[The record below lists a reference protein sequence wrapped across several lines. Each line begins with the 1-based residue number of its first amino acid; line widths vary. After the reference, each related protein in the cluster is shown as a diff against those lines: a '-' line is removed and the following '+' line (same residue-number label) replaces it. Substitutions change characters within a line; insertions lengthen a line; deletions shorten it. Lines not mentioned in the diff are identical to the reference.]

1 MLTLLEQLD
10 KGTQWRLTGGIHPPQ
25 MKDLSNGSPIG
36 RLPLASEFL
45 LPVPQVGDSA
55 VLEVKVGDR
64 VLKGQALTHGLS
76 AMYLA
81 VHAPTSGIIRAIEQ
95 RPSNHPSALPV
106 LTCVLEADGQDQAID
121 FDQQDIAALSREQI
135 LSRIRQAGIAGLGG
149 AMFPAH
155 IKLNPASEI
164 ELLLINGVECEPYIS
179 ADDRLMREHAR
190 EILDGI
196 EIVHGLL
203 NPKRV
208 IIAIEDNKPE
218 AIQAMQQALDS
229 CHLPKGSIRITVIP
243 TKYPSGGEKQLI
255 QIITGQEVPSGAIP
269 AQLGI
274 VVHNVGT
281 AFAIREAVCLGKPLI
296 ERVVTVTGGNIPKP
310 GNYWVPLGTPI
321 AHILEQSGFTASGQ
335 DTVIIGG
342 PMMGYTLP
350 LIKVPLLKGS
360 NCVLVPSA
368 SEISPP
374 AEEKACIRCGECAQ
388 VCPASLLP
396 QQLYWHSKAEEYD
409 KASAYNL
416 RDCIECGCCSY
427 VCPSDIPLVE
437 YYRIAKAAIKH
448 SHEEKQ
454 LAEQAKQRFDARLKR
469 LEAEKLARE
478 AKAKAAA
485 DKRRAAMGSGE
496 KDAVAEAM
504 ARIKAKKAA
513 EASVAATTSPIEK
526 AADTADSAVIQP
538 KADKRKSDVAAA
550 IARARA
556 KKAAAQGTV
565 PTKEVVDATT
575 DNAAEGTTSGS
586 DKKAQIAAAIA
597 RAKAKKAAAA
607 SGQTETDTGK
617 TQDAQ
622 ARATQATADDNGGE
636 HTQANEASQAVS
648 NDSKQARIAA
658 AVAKAKAKKAAAAE
672 PVESPA
678 TYDNGVGSAQTAEVN
693 QSSSQATKQAAGDNS
708 KQARIAAA
716 VAKAKAKKAAA
727 AEPVESPATYDNGV
741 GSAQT
746 AEVNQSSSQATKQAA
761 GDDSKQARIAAAV
774 AKAKAKKA
782 AASKSAPATDVE
794 GGAAQGA
801 EVNQVASQAA
811 KQAAGDDSKQ
821 ASIAAAAAKAKA
833 KKAAA
838 ASEQP
843 QDNGAANTPVSAE
856 SRPPSESTTA
866 TEPTFAESTP
876 PNDSKQARIAR
887 AVAKA
892 KQKAKEKALSAQEKD

>member
-1 MLTLLEQLD
+1 MLTVLEQLD

-64 VLKGQALTHGLS
+64 VLKGQALTRGLS

-218 AIQAMQQALDS
+218 AVQAMQQALDS

-321 AHILEQSGFTASGQ
+321 AHILEQSGFTPSGQ

-342 PMMGYTLP
+342 PMMGHTLP

-360 NCVLVPSA
+360 NCILVPSA

-437 YYRIAKAAIKH
+437 YYRVAKAAIKRN
-448 SHEEKQ
+448 HEEKQ

-469 LEAEKLARE
+469 LEAEKQARE

-513 EASVAATTSPIEK
+513 EASVVATESPVEK
-526 AADTADSAVIQP
+526 AVETDSAVIQP

-550 IARARA
+550 IARAKA

-565 PTKEVVDATT
+565 PAEEVADATT
-575 DNAAEGTTSGS
+575 DNAAEGTTPSS
-586 DKKAQIAAAIA
+586 DKKAQVAAAIA

-607 SGQTETDTGK
+607 SGQTETGTCE

-622 ARATQATADDNGGE
+622 ASSTQATAS
-636 HTQANEASQAVS
+636 EASQTVS
-648 NDSKQARIAA
+648 DDSKQARIAA
-658 AVAKAKAKKAAAAE
+658 AVAKAKAKKAAAAS
-672 PVESPA
+672 ESTPA
-678 TYDNGVGSAQTAEVN
+678 TDVDGGSAQGAEVN
-693 QSSSQATKQAAGDNS
+693 QVASQAAKQATSDDS

-716 VAKAKAKKAAA
+716 VAKAKAKKAATA
-727 AEPVESPATYDNGV
+727 SESTPATDFDG
-741 GSAQT
+741 GSAQA
-746 AEVNQSSSQATKQAA
+746 AEVNQVASQAAKQATS
-761 GDDSKQARIAAAV
+761 DDSKQARIAAAV

-782 AASKSAPATDVE
+782 AAASESAKSIAADDN
-794 GGAAQGA
+794 GGEQAQAA

-811 KQAAGDDSKQ
+811 KQVTSDDSKQ
-821 ASIAAAAAKAKA
+821 ARVAAAVAKAKA
-833 KKAAA
+833 RKAAA

-843 QDNGAANTPVSAE
+843 QDKGAANTPVSAE

-866 TEPTFAESTP
+866 TEPSSADSTP
-876 PNDSKQARIAR
+876 SDDSKQARIAR

>member
-64 VLKGQALTHGLS
+64 VLKGQALTRGLS

-106 LTCVLEADGQDQAID
+106 LTCVLEADGQDQAIH
-121 FDQQDIAALSREQI
+121 FDRQDIAALSREQI

-218 AIQAMQQALDS
+218 AVQAMQQALDS

-321 AHILEQSGFTASGQ
+321 AHILEQSGFTPSGQ

-342 PMMGYTLP
+342 PMMGHTLP

-360 NCVLVPSA
+360 NCILVPSA

-437 YYRIAKAAIKH
+437 YYRVAKAAIKRN
-448 SHEEKQ
+448 HEEKQ

-469 LEAEKLARE
+469 LEAEKQARE

-513 EASVAATTSPIEK
+513 EASVVATESPVEK
-526 AADTADSAVIQP
+526 AVETDSAVIQP

-550 IARARA
+550 IARAKA

-565 PTKEVVDATT
+565 PAKEVADATT
-575 DNAAEGTTSGS
+575 DNAAEGTTPGS

-617 TQDAQ
+617 THDAQ
-622 ARATQATADDNGGE
+622 ASSTQATADDNGGE
-636 HTQANEASQAVS
+636 QAQA
-648 NDSKQARIAA
+648 
-658 AVAKAKAKKAAAAE
+658 
-672 PVESPA
+672 
-678 TYDNGVGSAQTAEVN
+678 AEVN
-693 QSSSQATKQAAGDNS
+693 QVASQAAKQATS
-708 KQARIAAA
+708 
-716 VAKAKAKKAAA
+716 
-727 AEPVESPATYDNGV
+727 
-741 GSAQT
+741 
-746 AEVNQSSSQATKQAA
+746 
-761 GDDSKQARIAAAV
+761 DDSKQARIAAAV

-801 EVNQVASQAA
+801 EVNQVASQAT
-811 KQAAGDDSKQ
+811 KQAASDDSKQ
-821 ASIAAAAAKAKA
+821 ARIAAAVAKAKA

-843 QDNGAANTPVSAE
+843 QDNCAANTPVSAE

-866 TEPTFAESTP
+866 TEPTSADSTP
-876 PNDSKQARIAR
+876 SDDSKPARIAR

>member
-1 MLTLLEQLD
+1 MTLLEQLD

-218 AIQAMQQALDS
+218 AVQAMQQALDS

-321 AHILEQSGFTASGQ
+321 AHILEQSGFTPSGQ

-342 PMMGYTLP
+342 PMMGHTLP

-360 NCVLVPSA
+360 NCILVPSA

-437 YYRIAKAAIKH
+437 YYRVAKAAIKRN
-448 SHEEKQ
+448 HEEKQ

-469 LEAEKLARE
+469 LEAEKQARE

-513 EASVAATTSPIEK
+513 EASVVATESPVEK
-526 AADTADSAVIQP
+526 AVETDSAVIQP

-550 IARARA
+550 IARAKA

-565 PTKEVVDATT
+565 PAEEVADATT
-575 DNAAEGTTSGS
+575 DNAAEGTTPGS
-586 DKKAQIAAAIA
+586 DKKAQVAAAIA

-607 SGQTETDTGK
+607 SGQTETGTCE

-622 ARATQATADDNGGE
+622 ASSTQATAS
-636 HTQANEASQAVS
+636 EASQTVS
-648 NDSKQARIAA
+648 DDSKQARIAA
-658 AVAKAKAKKAAAAE
+658 AVARAKAKKAAAAS
-672 PVESPA
+672 ESTPA
-678 TYDNGVGSAQTAEVN
+678 TDVDGGSAQGAEVN
-693 QSSSQATKQAAGDNS
+693 QVASQAAKQATS
-708 KQARIAAA
+708 
-716 VAKAKAKKAAA
+716 
-727 AEPVESPATYDNGV
+727 
-741 GSAQT
+741 
-746 AEVNQSSSQATKQAA
+746 
-761 GDDSKQARIAAAV
+761 DDSKQARIAAAV

-782 AASKSAPATDVE
+782 ATASESTPATDFD
-794 GGAAQGA
+794 GGSAQAA

-811 KQAAGDDSKQ
+811 KQVTSDDSKQ
-821 ASIAAAAAKAKA
+821 ARVAAAVAKAKA

-843 QDNGAANTPVSAE
+843 QDKGAANTPVSTE
-856 SRPPSESTTA
+856 SRHPRESTTA
-866 TEPTFAESTP
+866 TEPSSAGSTP
-876 PNDSKQARIAR
+876 SDDSKQARIAR

>member
-218 AIQAMQQALDS
+218 AVQAMQQALDS

-281 AFAIREAVCLGKPLI
+281 AFAIREAVRLGKPLI

-321 AHILEQSGFTASGQ
+321 AHILEQSGFTPSGQ

-342 PMMGYTLP
+342 PMMGHTLP

-360 NCVLVPSA
+360 NCILVPSA

-437 YYRIAKAAIKH
+437 YYRVAKAAIKRN
-448 SHEEKQ
+448 HEEKQ

-469 LEAEKLARE
+469 LEAEKQARE

-485 DKRRAAMGSGE
+485 DKRRGAMGSGE

-513 EASVAATTSPIEK
+513 EASVVATESPVEK
-526 AADTADSAVIQP
+526 AVETDSAVIQP

-550 IARARA
+550 IARAKA

-565 PTKEVVDATT
+565 PAEEVADATT
-575 DNAAEGTTSGS
+575 DNAAEGTTPGS
-586 DKKAQIAAAIA
+586 DKKAQVAAAIA

-607 SGQTETDTGK
+607 SGQTETGTCE

-622 ARATQATADDNGGE
+622 ASSTQATAS
-636 HTQANEASQAVS
+636 EASQTVS
-648 NDSKQARIAA
+648 DDSKQARIAA
-658 AVAKAKAKKAAAAE
+658 AVAKAKAKKAAAAS
-672 PVESPA
+672 ESTPA
-678 TYDNGVGSAQTAEVN
+678 TDVDGGSAQGAEVN
-693 QSSSQATKQAAGDNS
+693 QVASDDS

-727 AEPVESPATYDNGV
+727 ASESAKSIAADDNG
-741 GSAQT
+741 GEQAQA
-746 AEVNQSSSQATKQAA
+746 AEVNQVASQAAKQAA

-774 AKAKAKKA
+774 AKAKAR
-782 AASKSAPATDVE
+782 
-794 GGAAQGA
+794 
-801 EVNQVASQAA
+801 
-811 KQAAGDDSKQ
+811 
-821 ASIAAAAAKAKA
+821 
-833 KKAAA
+833 KAAA

-866 TEPTFAESTP
+866 TEPSSADSTP
-876 PNDSKQARIAR
+876 SDDSKQTRIAR

>member
-1 MLTLLEQLD
+1 MTLLEQLD

-64 VLKGQALTHGLS
+64 VLKGQALTRGLS

-179 ADDRLMREHAR
+179 SDDRLMREHAR

-218 AIQAMQQALDS
+218 AVQAMQQALDS
-229 CHLPKGSIRITVIP
+229 CYLPKGSIRITVIP

-321 AHILEQSGFTASGQ
+321 AHILEQSGFTPSGQ

-342 PMMGYTLP
+342 PMMGHTLP

-360 NCVLVPSA
+360 NCILVPSA

-437 YYRIAKAAIKH
+437 YYRVAKAAIKRN
-448 SHEEKQ
+448 HEEKQ

-469 LEAEKLARE
+469 LEAEKQARE

-513 EASVAATTSPIEK
+513 EASVVATESPVEK
-526 AADTADSAVIQP
+526 AVETDSAVIQP

-550 IARARA
+550 IARAKA

-565 PTKEVVDATT
+565 PAEEVADATT
-575 DNAAEGTTSGS
+575 DNAAEGTTPGS
-586 DKKAQIAAAIA
+586 DKKAQVAAAIA

-607 SGQTETDTGK
+607 SGQTETGTCE

-622 ARATQATADDNGGE
+622 ASSTQATAS
-636 HTQANEASQAVS
+636 EASQTVS
-648 NDSKQARIAA
+648 DDSKQARIAA
-658 AVAKAKAKKAAAAE
+658 AVAKAKAKKAAAAS
-672 PVESPA
+672 ESTPA
-678 TYDNGVGSAQTAEVN
+678 TDVDGGSAQGAEVN
-693 QSSSQATKQAAGDNS
+693 QVASQAAKQATS
-708 KQARIAAA
+708 
-716 VAKAKAKKAAA
+716 
-727 AEPVESPATYDNGV
+727 
-741 GSAQT
+741 
-746 AEVNQSSSQATKQAA
+746 
-761 GDDSKQARIAAAV
+761 DDSKQARIAAAV

-782 AASKSAPATDVE
+782 ATASESTPATDFD
-794 GGAAQGA
+794 GGSAQAA

-811 KQAAGDDSKQ
+811 KQVTSDDSKQ
-821 ASIAAAAAKAKA
+821 ARVAAAVAKAKA

-843 QDNGAANTPVSAE
+843 QDKGAANTPVSAE

-866 TEPTFAESTP
+866 TEPSSAGSAP
-876 PNDSKQARIAR
+876 SDDSKQARIAR

>member
-25 MKDLSNGSPIG
+25 MKDLSNGSSIG

-64 VLKGQALTHGLS
+64 VLKGQALTRGLS

-218 AIQAMQQALDS
+218 AVQAMQQALDS

-321 AHILEQSGFTASGQ
+321 AHILEQSGFTPSGQ

-342 PMMGYTLP
+342 PMMGHTLP

-360 NCVLVPSA
+360 NCILVPSA

-437 YYRIAKAAIKH
+437 YYRVAKAAIKRN
-448 SHEEKQ
+448 HEEKQ

-469 LEAEKLARE
+469 LEAEKQARE

-513 EASVAATTSPIEK
+513 EASVVATESPVEK
-526 AADTADSAVIQP
+526 AVETDSAVIQP

-550 IARARA
+550 IARAKA

-565 PTKEVVDATT
+565 PAEEVADATT
-575 DNAAEGTTSGS
+575 DNAAEGTTPGS
-586 DKKAQIAAAIA
+586 DKKAQVAAAIA

-607 SGQTETDTGK
+607 SGQTETGTCE

-622 ARATQATADDNGGE
+622 ASSTQATAS
-636 HTQANEASQAVS
+636 EASQTVS
-648 NDSKQARIAA
+648 DDSKQARIAA
-658 AVAKAKAKKAAAAE
+658 AVAKAKAKKAAAAS
-672 PVESPA
+672 ESTPA
-678 TYDNGVGSAQTAEVN
+678 TDVDGGSAQGAEVN
-693 QSSSQATKQAAGDNS
+693 QVASQAAKQATS
-708 KQARIAAA
+708 
-716 VAKAKAKKAAA
+716 
-727 AEPVESPATYDNGV
+727 
-741 GSAQT
+741 
-746 AEVNQSSSQATKQAA
+746 
-761 GDDSKQARIAAAV
+761 DDSKQARIAAAV

-782 AASKSAPATDVE
+782 ATASESTPATDFD
-794 GGAAQGA
+794 GGSAQAA

-811 KQAAGDDSKQ
+811 KQVTSDDSKQ
-821 ASIAAAAAKAKA
+821 ARVAAAVAKAKA

-843 QDNGAANTPVSAE
+843 QDKGAANTPVSAE

-866 TEPTFAESTP
+866 TEPSSAGSTP
-876 PNDSKQARIAR
+876 SDDSKQARIAR

>member
-179 ADDRLMREHAR
+179 ADDRLMREHAS

-321 AHILEQSGFTASGQ
+321 AHILEQSGFTPSGQ

-342 PMMGYTLP
+342 PMMGHTLP

-360 NCVLVPSA
+360 NCILVPSA

-437 YYRIAKAAIKH
+437 YYRVAKAAIKRN
-448 SHEEKQ
+448 HEEKQ

-469 LEAEKLARE
+469 LEAEKQARE

-496 KDAVAEAM
+496 KDAVSEAM

-513 EASVAATTSPIEK
+513 EASVVATESPVEK
-526 AADTADSAVIQP
+526 AVETADSAVIQP

-550 IARARA
+550 IARAKA

-565 PTKEVVDATT
+565 PAEEVADATT
-575 DNAAEGTTSGS
+575 DNAAEGTTPGS
-586 DKKAQIAAAIA
+586 DKKAQVAAAIA

-607 SGQTETDTGK
+607 SGQAETSTC
-617 TQDAQ
+617 
-622 ARATQATADDNGGE
+622 ATQATAD
-636 HTQANEASQAVS
+636 EASQTVS
-648 NDSKQARIAA
+648 EDSKQARIAA
-658 AVAKAKAKKAAAAE
+658 AVAKAKAKKAAAAF
-672 PVESPA
+672 ESA
-678 TYDNGVGSAQTAEVN
+678 ESIAADDNDGEQAQAAEVN
-693 QSSSQATKQAAGDNS
+693 QVASQAAKQATS
-708 KQARIAAA
+708 
-716 VAKAKAKKAAA
+716 
-727 AEPVESPATYDNGV
+727 
-741 GSAQT
+741 
-746 AEVNQSSSQATKQAA
+746 
-761 GDDSKQARIAAAV
+761 DDSKQARIAAAV

-782 AASKSAPATDVE
+782 AAASESAKSI
-794 GGAAQGA
+794 AADDNCGEQAQAA

-811 KQAAGDDSKQ
+811 KQVTSDDSKQ
-821 ASIAAAAAKAKA
+821 ARVAAAVAKAKA

-843 QDNGAANTPVSAE
+843 QDKGAANTPVSAE

-866 TEPTFAESTP
+866 TEPSSAGSTP
-876 PNDSKQARIAR
+876 SDDSKQARIAR

>member
-64 VLKGQALTHGLS
+64 VLKGQALTRGLS

-218 AIQAMQQALDS
+218 AVQAMQQALDS

-321 AHILEQSGFTASGQ
+321 AHILEQSGFTPSGQ

-342 PMMGYTLP
+342 PMMGHTLP

-360 NCVLVPSA
+360 NCILVPSA

-437 YYRIAKAAIKH
+437 YYRVAKAAIKRN
-448 SHEEKQ
+448 HEEKQ

-469 LEAEKLARE
+469 LEAEKQARE

-513 EASVAATTSPIEK
+513 EASVVATESPVEK
-526 AADTADSAVIQP
+526 AVETDSAVIQP

-550 IARARA
+550 IARAKA

-565 PTKEVVDATT
+565 PAKEVADATT
-575 DNAAEGTTSGS
+575 DNAAEGTTPGS

-617 TQDAQ
+617 THDAQ
-622 ARATQATADDNGGE
+622 ASSTQATADDNGGE
-636 HTQANEASQAVS
+636 QAQA
-648 NDSKQARIAA
+648 
-658 AVAKAKAKKAAAAE
+658 
-672 PVESPA
+672 
-678 TYDNGVGSAQTAEVN
+678 AEVN
-693 QSSSQATKQAAGDNS
+693 QVASQAAKQATS
-708 KQARIAAA
+708 
-716 VAKAKAKKAAA
+716 
-727 AEPVESPATYDNGV
+727 
-741 GSAQT
+741 
-746 AEVNQSSSQATKQAA
+746 
-761 GDDSKQARIAAAV
+761 DDSKQARIAAAV

-801 EVNQVASQAA
+801 EVNQVASQAT
-811 KQAAGDDSKQ
+811 KQAASDDSKQ
-821 ASIAAAAAKAKA
+821 ARIAAAVAKAKA

-843 QDNGAANTPVSAE
+843 QDNCAANTPVSAE

-866 TEPTFAESTP
+866 TEPTSADSTP
-876 PNDSKQARIAR
+876 SDDSKPARIAR

>member
-64 VLKGQALTHGLS
+64 VLKGQALTRGLS

-106 LTCVLEADGQDQAID
+106 LTCVLEADGQDQAIH
-121 FDQQDIAALSREQI
+121 FDRQDLAALSREQI

-218 AIQAMQQALDS
+218 AVQAMQQALDS

-321 AHILEQSGFTASGQ
+321 AHILEQSGFTPSGQ

-342 PMMGYTLP
+342 PMMGHTLP

-360 NCVLVPSA
+360 NCILVPSA

-437 YYRIAKAAIKH
+437 YYRVAKAAIKRN
-448 SHEEKQ
+448 HEEKQ

-469 LEAEKLARE
+469 LEAEKQARE

-513 EASVAATTSPIEK
+513 EASVAATTSPVEK
-526 AADTADSAVIQP
+526 AVETDSAVIQP
-538 KADKRKSDVAAA
+538 KADKRKNDVAAA
-550 IARARA
+550 IARAKA

-565 PTKEVVDATT
+565 PAKEVADATT
-575 DNAAEGTTSGS
+575 DNAAEGTTPGS

-617 TQDAQ
+617 THDAQ
-622 ARATQATADDNGGE
+622 ASSTQATADDNGGE
-636 HTQANEASQAVS
+636 QAQAAEVNQVASQAAKQAVSQAAKQAVS

-658 AVAKAKAKKAAAAE
+658 AVAKAKAKKAAAAS
-672 PVESPA
+672 ESTPA
-678 TYDNGVGSAQTAEVN
+678 ADVDGGS
-693 QSSSQATKQAAGDNS
+693 
-708 KQARIAAA
+708 
-716 VAKAKAKKAAA
+716 
-727 AEPVESPATYDNGV
+727 
-741 GSAQT
+741 
-746 AEVNQSSSQATKQAA
+746 
-761 GDDSKQARIAAAV
+761 
-774 AKAKAKKA
+774 
-782 AASKSAPATDVE
+782 
-794 GGAAQGA
+794 AQGA

-811 KQAAGDDSKQ
+811 KQATSDDSKQ
-821 ASIAAAAAKAKA
+821 ARIVAAVAKAKAKKAAAASESAKSIAADDNGGEQAQAAEVNQVASQAAKQATSDDSKQARIAAAVAKAKA

-856 SRPPSESTTA
+856 SRPTIESTTA
-866 TEPTFAESTP
+866 TEPTSADNTP
-876 PNDSKQARIAR
+876 SDDSKQARIAR

>member
-179 ADDRLMREHAR
+179 ADDRLMREHAS

-321 AHILEQSGFTASGQ
+321 AHILEQSGFTPSGQ

-342 PMMGYTLP
+342 PMMGHTLP

-360 NCVLVPSA
+360 NCILVPSA

-437 YYRIAKAAIKH
+437 YYRVAKAAIKRN
-448 SHEEKQ
+448 HEEKQ

-469 LEAEKLARE
+469 LEAEKQARE

-513 EASVAATTSPIEK
+513 EASVVATESPVEK
-526 AADTADSAVIQP
+526 AVETADSAVIQP

-550 IARARA
+550 IARAKA

-565 PTKEVVDATT
+565 PAEEVADATT
-575 DNAAEGTTSGS
+575 DNAAEGTTPGS
-586 DKKAQIAAAIA
+586 DKKAQVAAAIA

-607 SGQTETDTGK
+607 SGKTETGTCE

-622 ARATQATADDNGGE
+622 ANSTQATAD
-636 HTQANEASQAVS
+636 EASQTTSDDSKQARIAAAVAKAKAKKAAVAS
-648 NDSKQARIAA
+648 ESAESIAADDNAGEQAQAAEVNQVASQAAKQATSDDSKQARIAA
-658 AVAKAKAKKAAAAE
+658 AVAKAKAKKAAAAS
-672 PVESPA
+672 ESA
-678 TYDNGVGSAQTAEVN
+678 KS
-693 QSSSQATKQAAGDNS
+693 
-708 KQARIAAA
+708 IAAD
-716 VAKAKAKKAAA
+716 
-727 AEPVESPATYDNGV
+727 DNDGEQ
-741 GSAQT
+741 AQ
-746 AEVNQSSSQATKQAA
+746 A
-761 GDDSKQARIAAAV
+761 
-774 AKAKAKKA
+774 
-782 AASKSAPATDVE
+782 
-794 GGAAQGA
+794 A

-811 KQAAGDDSKQ
+811 KQVTSDDSKQ
-821 ASIAAAAAKAKA
+821 ARVAAAVAKAKA

-843 QDNGAANTPVSAE
+843 QDKGAANTPVSAE

-866 TEPTFAESTP
+866 TEPSSAGSTP
-876 PNDSKQARIAR
+876 SDDSKQARIAM

>member
-1 MLTLLEQLD
+1 MTLLEQLD

-64 VLKGQALTHGLS
+64 VLKGQALTRGLS

-121 FDQQDIAALSREQI
+121 FDLQDIAALSREQI

-218 AIQAMQQALDS
+218 AVQAMQQALDS
-229 CHLPKGSIRITVIP
+229 CQLPKGSIRITVIP

-321 AHILEQSGFTASGQ
+321 AHILEQSGFTPSGQ

-342 PMMGYTLP
+342 PMMGHTLP

-360 NCVLVPSA
+360 NCILVPSA

-437 YYRIAKAAIKH
+437 YYRVAKAAIKRN
-448 SHEEKQ
+448 HEEKQ

-469 LEAEKLARE
+469 LEAEKQARE

-513 EASVAATTSPIEK
+513 EASVVATESPVEK
-526 AADTADSAVIQP
+526 AVETDSAVIQP

-550 IARARA
+550 IARAKA

-565 PTKEVVDATT
+565 PAEEVADATT
-575 DNAAEGTTSGS
+575 DNAAEGTTPGS
-586 DKKAQIAAAIA
+586 DKKAQVAAAIA

-607 SGQTETDTGK
+607 SGQTETGTCE

-622 ARATQATADDNGGE
+622 ASSTQATAS
-636 HTQANEASQAVS
+636 EASQTVS
-648 NDSKQARIAA
+648 DDSKQARIAA
-658 AVAKAKAKKAAAAE
+658 AVAKAKAKKAAAAS
-672 PVESPA
+672 ESTPA
-678 TYDNGVGSAQTAEVN
+678 TDVDGGSAQGAEVN
-693 QSSSQATKQAAGDNS
+693 QVASQAAKQATS
-708 KQARIAAA
+708 
-716 VAKAKAKKAAA
+716 
-727 AEPVESPATYDNGV
+727 
-741 GSAQT
+741 
-746 AEVNQSSSQATKQAA
+746 
-761 GDDSKQARIAAAV
+761 DDSKQARIAAAV

-782 AASKSAPATDVE
+782 ATASESTPATDFD
-794 GGAAQGA
+794 GGSAQAA

-811 KQAAGDDSKQ
+811 KQVTSDDSKQ
-821 ASIAAAAAKAKA
+821 ARVAAAVAKAKA

-843 QDNGAANTPVSAE
+843 QDKGAANTPVSAE

-866 TEPTFAESTP
+866 TEPSSAGSTP
-876 PNDSKQARIAR
+876 SDDSKQARIAR

>member
-64 VLKGQALTHGLS
+64 VLKGQALTRGLS

-218 AIQAMQQALDS
+218 AVQAMQQALDS

-321 AHILEQSGFTASGQ
+321 AHILEQSGFTPSGQ

-342 PMMGYTLP
+342 PMMGHTLP

-360 NCVLVPSA
+360 NCILVPSA

-437 YYRIAKAAIKH
+437 YYRVAKAAIKRN
-448 SHEEKQ
+448 HEEKQ

-469 LEAEKLARE
+469 LEAEKQARE

-513 EASVAATTSPIEK
+513 EASVVTTESPVEK
-526 AADTADSAVIQP
+526 AVETDSAVIQP

-550 IARARA
+550 IARAKA

-565 PTKEVVDATT
+565 PAEEVADATT
-575 DNAAEGTTSGS
+575 DNAAEGTTPSS
-586 DKKAQIAAAIA
+586 DKKAQVAAAIA

-607 SGQTETDTGK
+607 SGQTETGTCE

-622 ARATQATADDNGGE
+622 ASSTQATAS
-636 HTQANEASQAVS
+636 EASQTVSDDSKQARIAAAVARAKAKKAAAAS
-648 NDSKQARIAA
+648 ESTPATDVDGGSAQGAEVNQVASQAAKQATSDDSKQARIAAAVAKAKAKKAATASESTPATDFDGGSAQAAEVNQVASQAAKQATSDDSKQARIAA
-658 AVAKAKAKKAAAAE
+658 AVAKAKAKKAAAAS
-672 PVESPA
+672 ESA
-678 TYDNGVGSAQTAEVN
+678 KSIAADDNGGEQAQAAEVN
-693 QSSSQATKQAAGDNS
+693 QVASQAAKQVTS
-708 KQARIAAA
+708 
-716 VAKAKAKKAAA
+716 
-727 AEPVESPATYDNGV
+727 
-741 GSAQT
+741 
-746 AEVNQSSSQATKQAA
+746 
-761 GDDSKQARIAAAV
+761 DDSKQARIAAAV

-782 AASKSAPATDVE
+782 AA
-794 GGAAQGA
+794 
-801 EVNQVASQAA
+801 
-811 KQAAGDDSKQ
+811 
-821 ASIAAAAAKAKA
+821 
-833 KKAAA
+833 

-843 QDNGAANTPVSAE
+843 QDKGAANTPVSAE
-856 SRPPSESTTA
+856 SRHPRESITAAEPSSA
-866 TEPTFAESTP
+866 DNTP
-876 PNDSKQARIAR
+876 SDDSKQARIAR

>member
-25 MKDLSNGSPIG
+25 MKDLSNGRPIG

-64 VLKGQALTHGLS
+64 VLKGQALTRGLS

-179 ADDRLMREHAR
+179 ADDRLMREHAS

-321 AHILEQSGFTASGQ
+321 AHILEQSGFTPSGQ

-342 PMMGYTLP
+342 PMMGHTLP

-360 NCVLVPSA
+360 NCILVPSA

-437 YYRIAKAAIKH
+437 YYRVAKAAIKRN
-448 SHEEKQ
+448 HEEKQ

-469 LEAEKLARE
+469 LEAEKQARE

-513 EASVAATTSPIEK
+513 EASVVATESPVEK
-526 AADTADSAVIQP
+526 AVETADSAVIQP

-550 IARARA
+550 IARAKAKKA

-565 PTKEVVDATT
+565 PAEEVADTTT
-575 DNAAEGTTSGS
+575 DNAAEGTTPGS
-586 DKKAQIAAAIA
+586 DKKAQVAAAIA

-607 SGQTETDTGK
+607 SGQAETSTCA

-622 ARATQATADDNGGE
+622 ASSTQATAS
-636 HTQANEASQAVS
+636 EASQTVS
-648 NDSKQARIAA
+648 DDSKQARIAA
-658 AVAKAKAKKAAAAE
+658 AVAKAKAKKAAAAS
-672 PVESPA
+672 ESTPA
-678 TYDNGVGSAQTAEVN
+678 TDVDGGSAQGAEVN
-693 QSSSQATKQAAGDNS
+693 QVASQAAKQATS
-708 KQARIAAA
+708 
-716 VAKAKAKKAAA
+716 
-727 AEPVESPATYDNGV
+727 
-741 GSAQT
+741 
-746 AEVNQSSSQATKQAA
+746 
-761 GDDSKQARIAAAV
+761 DDSKQARIAAAV

-782 AASKSAPATDVE
+782 ATASESTPATDFD
-794 GGAAQGA
+794 GGSAQAA

-811 KQAAGDDSKQ
+811 KQVTSDDSKQ
-821 ASIAAAAAKAKA
+821 ARVAAAVAKAKA

-843 QDNGAANTPVSAE
+843 QDNCAANTPVSAE

-866 TEPTFAESTP
+866 TEPTSADNTP
-876 PNDSKQARIAR
+876 SDDSKQARIAR

>member
-64 VLKGQALTHGLS
+64 VLKGQALTRGLS

-218 AIQAMQQALDS
+218 AVQAMQQALDS

-321 AHILEQSGFTASGQ
+321 AHILEQSGFTPSGQ

-342 PMMGYTLP
+342 PMMGHTLP

-360 NCVLVPSA
+360 NCILVPSA

-437 YYRIAKAAIKH
+437 YYRVAKAAIKRN
-448 SHEEKQ
+448 HEEKQ

-469 LEAEKLARE
+469 LEAEKQARE

-513 EASVAATTSPIEK
+513 EASVVATESPVEK
-526 AADTADSAVIQP
+526 AVETDSAVIQP

-550 IARARA
+550 IARAKA

-565 PTKEVVDATT
+565 PAEEVADATT
-575 DNAAEGTTSGS
+575 DNAAEGTTPGS
-586 DKKAQIAAAIA
+586 DKKAQVAAAIA

-607 SGQTETDTGK
+607 SGQTETGTCE

-622 ARATQATADDNGGE
+622 ASSTQATAS
-636 HTQANEASQAVS
+636 EASQTVS
-648 NDSKQARIAA
+648 DDSKQARIAA
-658 AVAKAKAKKAAAAE
+658 AVAKAKAKKAAAAS
-672 PVESPA
+672 ESTPA
-678 TYDNGVGSAQTAEVN
+678 TDVDGGSAQGAEVN
-693 QSSSQATKQAAGDNS
+693 QVASQAAKQVTS
-708 KQARIAAA
+708 
-716 VAKAKAKKAAA
+716 
-727 AEPVESPATYDNGV
+727 
-741 GSAQT
+741 
-746 AEVNQSSSQATKQAA
+746 
-761 GDDSKQARIAAAV
+761 DDSKQARIAAAV

-782 AASKSAPATDVE
+782 AA
-794 GGAAQGA
+794 
-801 EVNQVASQAA
+801 
-811 KQAAGDDSKQ
+811 
-821 ASIAAAAAKAKA
+821 
-833 KKAAA
+833 

-843 QDNGAANTPVSAE
+843 QDKGAANTPVSAE

-866 TEPTFAESTP
+866 TEPSSAGSTP
-876 PNDSKQARIAR
+876 SDDSKQARIAR

>member
-64 VLKGQALTHGLS
+64 VLKGQALTRGLS

-106 LTCVLEADGQDQAID
+106 LTCVLEADGQDQAIH
-121 FDQQDIAALSREQI
+121 FDRQDIAALSREQI

-218 AIQAMQQALDS
+218 AVQAMQQALDS
-229 CHLPKGSIRITVIP
+229 CRLPKGSIRITVIP

-321 AHILEQSGFTASGQ
+321 AHILEQSGFTPSGQ

-342 PMMGYTLP
+342 PMMGHTLP

-360 NCVLVPSA
+360 NCILVPSA

-437 YYRIAKAAIKH
+437 YYRVAKAAIKRN
-448 SHEEKQ
+448 HEEKQ

-469 LEAEKLARE
+469 LEAEKQARE

-513 EASVAATTSPIEK
+513 EASVVATESPVEK
-526 AADTADSAVIQP
+526 AVETADSAVIQP

-550 IARARA
+550 IARA
-556 KKAAAQGTV
+556 
-565 PTKEVVDATT
+565 
-575 DNAAEGTTSGS
+575 
-586 DKKAQIAAAIA
+586 
-597 RAKAKKAAAA
+597 KAKKAAAA
-607 SGQTETDTGK
+607 SGQTETGTCE

-622 ARATQATADDNGGE
+622 ASSTQATAS
-636 HTQANEASQAVS
+636 EASQTVS
-648 NDSKQARIAA
+648 DDSKQARIAA
-658 AVAKAKAKKAAAAE
+658 AVAKAKAKKAAAAS
-672 PVESPA
+672 ESTPA
-678 TYDNGVGSAQTAEVN
+678 TDVDGGSAQGAEVN
-693 QSSSQATKQAAGDNS
+693 Q
-708 KQARIAAA
+708 
-716 VAKAKAKKAAA
+716 VA
-727 AEPVESPATYDNGV
+727 S
-741 GSAQT
+741 
-746 AEVNQSSSQATKQAA
+746 
-761 GDDSKQARIAAAV
+761 DDSKQARIAAAV

-782 AASKSAPATDVE
+782 AAASESAKSIAADDN
-794 GGAAQGA
+794 GGEQAQAA

-811 KQAAGDDSKQ
+811 KQVTSDDSKQ
-821 ASIAAAAAKAKA
+821 ARVAAAVAKAKA

-843 QDNGAANTPVSAE
+843 QDKGAANTPVSAE

-866 TEPTFAESTP
+866 TEPSSAGSTP
-876 PNDSKQARIAR
+876 SDDSKQARIAR

>member
-25 MKDLSNGSPIG
+25 MKDLSNGSSIG

-64 VLKGQALTHGLS
+64 VLKGQALTRGLS

-218 AIQAMQQALDS
+218 AVQAMQQALDS

-321 AHILEQSGFTASGQ
+321 AHILEQSGFTPSGQ

-342 PMMGYTLP
+342 PMMGHTLP

-360 NCVLVPSA
+360 NCILVPSA

-437 YYRIAKAAIKH
+437 YYRVAKAAIKRN
-448 SHEEKQ
+448 HEEKQ

-469 LEAEKLARE
+469 LEAEKQARE

-513 EASVAATTSPIEK
+513 EASVVATESPVEK
-526 AADTADSAVIQP
+526 AVETDSAVIQP
-538 KADKRKSDVAAA
+538 KADKRKNDVAAA
-550 IARARA
+550 IARAKA

-565 PTKEVVDATT
+565 PAEEVADATT
-575 DNAAEGTTSGS
+575 DNAAEGTTPGS
-586 DKKAQIAAAIA
+586 DKKAQVAAAIA

-607 SGQTETDTGK
+607 SGQTETGTCE

-622 ARATQATADDNGGE
+622 ASSTQATAS
-636 HTQANEASQAVS
+636 EASQTVS
-648 NDSKQARIAA
+648 DDSKQARIAA
-658 AVAKAKAKKAAAAE
+658 AVAKAKAKKAAAAS
-672 PVESPA
+672 ESTPA
-678 TYDNGVGSAQTAEVN
+678 TDVDGGSAQGAEVN
-693 QSSSQATKQAAGDNS
+693 QVASQAAKQATS
-708 KQARIAAA
+708 
-716 VAKAKAKKAAA
+716 
-727 AEPVESPATYDNGV
+727 
-741 GSAQT
+741 
-746 AEVNQSSSQATKQAA
+746 
-761 GDDSKQARIAAAV
+761 DDSKQARIAAAV

-782 AASKSAPATDVE
+782 AAASESAESIAADDN
-794 GGAAQGA
+794 GGEQTQAA

-811 KQAAGDDSKQ
+811 KQAASDDSKQ
-821 ASIAAAAAKAKA
+821 ARIAAAVAKAKAKKAAAASESVESIAADDNCGEQAQAAEVNQVASQAAKQATSDDSKQARIAAAVAKAKA

-843 QDNGAANTPVSAE
+843 QDKGAANTPVSAE
-856 SRPPSESTTA
+856 SRHPRESTTA
-866 TEPTFAESTP
+866 TEPTSADNTP
-876 PNDSKQARIAR
+876 FDDSKQARIAR

>member
-25 MKDLSNGSPIG
+25 MKDLSNGSSIG

-64 VLKGQALTHGLS
+64 VLKGQALTRGLS

-218 AIQAMQQALDS
+218 AVQAMQQALDS

-321 AHILEQSGFTASGQ
+321 AHILEQSGFTPSGQ

-342 PMMGYTLP
+342 PMMGHTLP

-360 NCVLVPSA
+360 NCILVPSA

-437 YYRIAKAAIKH
+437 YYRVAKAAIKRN
-448 SHEEKQ
+448 HEEKQ

-469 LEAEKLARE
+469 LEAEKQARE

-513 EASVAATTSPIEK
+513 EASVVATESPVEK
-526 AADTADSAVIQP
+526 AVETDSAVIQP

-550 IARARA
+550 IARAKA

-565 PTKEVVDATT
+565 PAEEVADATT
-575 DNAAEGTTSGS
+575 DNAAEGTTPSS
-586 DKKAQIAAAIA
+586 DKKAQVAAAIA

-607 SGQTETDTGK
+607 SGQAETGTCE

-622 ARATQATADDNGGE
+622 ASSTQATAS
-636 HTQANEASQAVS
+636 EASQTVS
-648 NDSKQARIAA
+648 DDSKQARIAA
-658 AVAKAKAKKAAAAE
+658 AVAKAKAKKAAAA
-672 PVESPA
+672 
-678 TYDNGVGSAQTAEVN
+678 
-693 QSSSQATKQAAGDNS
+693 
-708 KQARIAAA
+708 
-716 VAKAKAKKAAA
+716 
-727 AEPVESPATYDNGV
+727 
-741 GSAQT
+741 
-746 AEVNQSSSQATKQAA
+746 
-761 GDDSKQARIAAAV
+761 
-774 AKAKAKKA
+774 
-782 AASKSAPATDVE
+782 
-794 GGAAQGA
+794 
-801 EVNQVASQAA
+801 
-811 KQAAGDDSKQ
+811 
-821 ASIAAAAAKAKA
+821 
-833 KKAAA
+833 
-838 ASEQP
+838 SEQP
-843 QDNGAANTPVSAE
+843 QDKGAANTPVSAE

-866 TEPTFAESTP
+866 TEPSSAGSTP
-876 PNDSKQARIAR
+876 SDDSKQARIAR

>member
-95 RPSNHPSALPV
+95 KPSNHPSALPV

-218 AIQAMQQALDS
+218 AVQAMQQALDS

-321 AHILEQSGFTASGQ
+321 AHILEQSGFTPSGQ

-342 PMMGYTLP
+342 PMMGHTLP

-360 NCVLVPSA
+360 NCILVPSA

-437 YYRIAKAAIKH
+437 YYRVAKAAIKRN
-448 SHEEKQ
+448 HEEKQ

-469 LEAEKLARE
+469 LEAEKQARE

-513 EASVAATTSPIEK
+513 EASVVATESPVEK
-526 AADTADSAVIQP
+526 AVETDSAVIQP

-550 IARARA
+550 IARAKA

-565 PTKEVVDATT
+565 PAEEVADATT
-575 DNAAEGTTSGS
+575 DNAAEGTTPGS
-586 DKKAQIAAAIA
+586 DKKAQVAAAIA

-607 SGQTETDTGK
+607 SGQTETGTCE

-622 ARATQATADDNGGE
+622 ASSTQATAS
-636 HTQANEASQAVS
+636 EASQTVSDDSKLARIAAAVAKAKAKKAATAS
-648 NDSKQARIAA
+648 ESTPATDVDGGSAQDAEVNQVASQAAKQATSDDSKQARIAA
-658 AVAKAKAKKAAAAE
+658 AVAKAKAKKAAAAS
-672 PVESPA
+672 ESA
-678 TYDNGVGSAQTAEVN
+678 ESIAADDNGGEQTQAAEVN
-693 QSSSQATKQAAGDNS
+693 QVASQAAKQAAS
-708 KQARIAAA
+708 
-716 VAKAKAKKAAA
+716 
-727 AEPVESPATYDNGV
+727 
-741 GSAQT
+741 
-746 AEVNQSSSQATKQAA
+746 
-761 GDDSKQARIAAAV
+761 DDSKQARIAAAV

-782 AASKSAPATDVE
+782 AAASESVE
-794 GGAAQGA
+794 SIAADDNGGEQAQAA

-811 KQAAGDDSKQ
+811 KQVTSDDSKQ
-821 ASIAAAAAKAKA
+821 VRVAAAVAKAKA

-843 QDNGAANTPVSAE
+843 QDKGAANTPVSAE
-856 SRPPSESTTA
+856 SRPTIESTIA
-866 TEPTFAESTP
+866 TEPTSADSTP
-876 PNDSKQARIAR
+876 SDDSKQARIAR

>member
-25 MKDLSNGSPIG
+25 MKDLSNGSSIG

-64 VLKGQALTHGLS
+64 VLKGQALTRGLS

-121 FDQQDIAALSREQI
+121 FDQHDIAALSREQI

-179 ADDRLMREHAR
+179 ADDRLMREHAS

-321 AHILEQSGFTASGQ
+321 AHILEQSGFTPSGQ

-342 PMMGYTLP
+342 PMMGHTLP

-360 NCVLVPSA
+360 NCILVPSA

-437 YYRIAKAAIKH
+437 YYRVAKAAIKRN
-448 SHEEKQ
+448 HEEKQ

-469 LEAEKLARE
+469 LEAEKQARE

-513 EASVAATTSPIEK
+513 EASVVATESPVEK
-526 AADTADSAVIQP
+526 AVETDSAVIQP

-550 IARARA
+550 IARAKA

-565 PTKEVVDATT
+565 PAEEVADATT
-575 DNAAEGTTSGS
+575 DNAAEGTTPGS

-597 RAKAKKAAAA
+597 RAKEKKAAAA
-607 SGQTETDTGK
+607 SGQAETGTCE

-622 ARATQATADDNGGE
+622 ANSTQATA
-636 HTQANEASQAVS
+636 AEASQTVSDDSKQARIAAAVARAKAKKAAAAS
-648 NDSKQARIAA
+648 ESTPATDVDGGSAQGAEVNQVASQAAKQATSDDSKQARIAAAVAKAKAKKAATASESTPATDFDGGSAQGAEVNQVASQAAKQATSDDSKQARIAA
-658 AVAKAKAKKAAAAE
+658 AVAKAKAKKAAAAS
-672 PVESPA
+672 ESA
-678 TYDNGVGSAQTAEVN
+678 KSIAADDNGGEQAQA
-693 QSSSQATKQAAGDNS
+693 
-708 KQARIAAA
+708 
-716 VAKAKAKKAAA
+716 
-727 AEPVESPATYDNGV
+727 
-741 GSAQT
+741 
-746 AEVNQSSSQATKQAA
+746 
-761 GDDSKQARIAAAV
+761 
-774 AKAKAKKA
+774 
-782 AASKSAPATDVE
+782 
-794 GGAAQGA
+794 A

-811 KQAAGDDSKQ
+811 KQVTSDDSKQ
-821 ASIAAAAAKAKA
+821 ARVAAAVAKAKA

-856 SRPPSESTTA
+856 SRPTIESTTA
-866 TEPTFAESTP
+866 TEPTSANSTP
-876 PNDSKQARIAR
+876 SDDSKQARIAR

>member
-25 MKDLSNGSPIG
+25 MKDLSNGRPIG

-64 VLKGQALTHGLS
+64 VLKGQALTRGLS

-121 FDQQDIAALSREQI
+121 FDLQDIAALSREQI

-179 ADDRLMREHAR
+179 ADDRLMREHAG

-321 AHILEQSGFTASGQ
+321 AHILEQSGFTPSGQ

-374 AEEKACIRCGECAQ
+374 TEEKACIRCGECAQ

-437 YYRIAKAAIKH
+437 YYRIAKAAIKR

-469 LEAEKLARE
+469 LEAEKQARE

-513 EASVAATTSPIEK
+513 EASVATTAKPAEK
-526 AADTADSAVIQP
+526 AADTAESLVIQP

-550 IARARA
+550 IARAKA
-556 KKAAAQGTV
+556 KKAAAQGTAAN
-565 PTKEVVDATT
+565 EVADATT
-575 DNAAEGTTSGS
+575 DNAAEATTPGS
-586 DKKAQIAAAIA
+586 DKKAQVAAAIA
-597 RAKAKKAAAA
+597 RAKAKRAAAA
-607 SGQTETDTGK
+607 SGQAETGTGE
-617 TQDAQ
+617 THDAQ
-622 ARATQATADDNGGE
+622 ASSTQATADDNGGE
-636 HTQANEASQAVS
+636 QAQAAEVNQVAIQAAKQAVS

-658 AVAKAKAKKAAAAE
+658 AVARAKAKKAAAAS
-672 PVESPA
+672 ESTPA
-678 TYDNGVGSAQTAEVN
+678 ADVDGGSAQGAEN
-693 QSSSQATKQAAGDNS
+693 QVASQAAKQATS
-708 KQARIAAA
+708 
-716 VAKAKAKKAAA
+716 
-727 AEPVESPATYDNGV
+727 
-741 GSAQT
+741 
-746 AEVNQSSSQATKQAA
+746 
-761 GDDSKQARIAAAV
+761 DDSKQARIAAAV

-782 AASKSAPATDVE
+782 AASKSAPATNVE
-794 GGAAQGA
+794 GGAAQGT
-801 EVNQVASQAA
+801 EVNPSSSKAT
-811 KQAAGDDSKQ
+811 KQAEGDDSKQ
-821 ASIAAAAAKAKA
+821 ARIAAAVAKAKA

-866 TEPTFAESTP
+866 TEPTSADSTP
-876 PNDSKQARIAR
+876 SDDSKQARIAR

>member
-64 VLKGQALTHGLS
+64 VLKGQALTRGLS

-121 FDQQDIAALSREQI
+121 FDRQDLAALSREQI

-218 AIQAMQQALDS
+218 AVQAMQQALDS

-321 AHILEQSGFTASGQ
+321 AHILEQSGFTPSDQ

-342 PMMGYTLP
+342 PMMGHTLP
-350 LIKVPLLKGS
+350 LIQVPLLKGS
-360 NCVLVPSA
+360 NCILVPSA

-437 YYRIAKAAIKH
+437 YYRVAKAAIKRN
-448 SHEEKQ
+448 HEEKQ

-469 LEAEKLARE
+469 LEAEKQARE

-513 EASVAATTSPIEK
+513 EASVVATESPVEK
-526 AADTADSAVIQP
+526 AVETADSAVIQP

-550 IARARA
+550 IARAKA

-565 PTKEVVDATT
+565 PAEEVADATT
-575 DNAAEGTTSGS
+575 DNAAEGTTPGS
-586 DKKAQIAAAIA
+586 DKKAQVAAAIA

-607 SGQTETDTGK
+607 SGQTETDTCE

-622 ARATQATADDNGGE
+622 ASSIQATADG
-636 HTQANEASQAVS
+636 ASQTVS
-648 NDSKQARIAA
+648 
-658 AVAKAKAKKAAAAE
+658 
-672 PVESPA
+672 
-678 TYDNGVGSAQTAEVN
+678 
-693 QSSSQATKQAAGDNS
+693 
-708 KQARIAAA
+708 
-716 VAKAKAKKAAA
+716 
-727 AEPVESPATYDNGV
+727 
-741 GSAQT
+741 
-746 AEVNQSSSQATKQAA
+746 
-761 GDDSKQARIAAAV
+761 DDSKQARIAAAV
-774 AKAKAKKA
+774 
-782 AASKSAPATDVE
+782 
-794 GGAAQGA
+794 
-801 EVNQVASQAA
+801 
-811 KQAAGDDSKQ
+811 
-821 ASIAAAAAKAKA
+821 AKAKA

-843 QDNGAANTPVSAE
+843 QDNGAANTSVSAE
-856 SRPPSESTTA
+856 SRPPSESRPA
-866 TEPTFAESTP
+866 TEPRSADNTP
-876 PNDSKQARIAR
+876 SDDSKQARIAR

>member
-25 MKDLSNGSPIG
+25 MKDLSNGSSIG

-64 VLKGQALTHGLS
+64 VLKGQALTRGLS

-218 AIQAMQQALDS
+218 AVQAMQQALDS

-321 AHILEQSGFTASGQ
+321 AHILEQSGFTPSGQ

-342 PMMGYTLP
+342 PMMGHTLP

-360 NCVLVPSA
+360 NCILVPSA

-437 YYRIAKAAIKH
+437 YYRVAKAAIKRN
-448 SHEEKQ
+448 HEEKQ

-469 LEAEKLARE
+469 LEAEKQARE

-513 EASVAATTSPIEK
+513 EASVVATESPVEK
-526 AADTADSAVIQP
+526 AVETDSAVIQP

-550 IARARA
+550 IARAKA

-565 PTKEVVDATT
+565 PAEEVADATT
-575 DNAAEGTTSGS
+575 DNAAEGTTPGS
-586 DKKAQIAAAIA
+586 DKKAQVAAAIA

-607 SGQTETDTGK
+607 SGQTETGTCE

-622 ARATQATADDNGGE
+622 ASSTQATAS
-636 HTQANEASQAVS
+636 EASQTVS
-648 NDSKQARIAA
+648 DDSKQARIAA
-658 AVAKAKAKKAAAAE
+658 AVAKAKAKKAAAA
-672 PVESPA
+672 
-678 TYDNGVGSAQTAEVN
+678 
-693 QSSSQATKQAAGDNS
+693 
-708 KQARIAAA
+708 
-716 VAKAKAKKAAA
+716 
-727 AEPVESPATYDNGV
+727 
-741 GSAQT
+741 
-746 AEVNQSSSQATKQAA
+746 
-761 GDDSKQARIAAAV
+761 
-774 AKAKAKKA
+774 
-782 AASKSAPATDVE
+782 
-794 GGAAQGA
+794 
-801 EVNQVASQAA
+801 
-811 KQAAGDDSKQ
+811 
-821 ASIAAAAAKAKA
+821 
-833 KKAAA
+833 
-838 ASEQP
+838 SEQP
-843 QDNGAANTPVSAE
+843 QDKGAANTPVSAE

-866 TEPTFAESTP
+866 TEPSSAGSTP
-876 PNDSKQARIAR
+876 SDDSKQARIAR

>member
-1 MLTLLEQLD
+1 MTLLEQLD

-64 VLKGQALTHGLS
+64 VLKGQALTRGLS

-121 FDQQDIAALSREQI
+121 FDLQDIAALSREQI

-218 AIQAMQQALDS
+218 AVQAMQQALDS

-321 AHILEQSGFTASGQ
+321 AHILEQSGFTPSDQ

-342 PMMGYTLP
+342 PMMGHTLP
-350 LIKVPLLKGS
+350 LIQVPLLKGS
-360 NCVLVPSA
+360 NCILVPSA

-437 YYRIAKAAIKH
+437 YYRIAKAAIKRN
-448 SHEEKQ
+448 HEEKQ

-469 LEAEKLARE
+469 LEAEKQARE

-513 EASVAATTSPIEK
+513 EASVVATESPVEK
-526 AADTADSAVIQP
+526 AVETADSAVIQP

-550 IARARA
+550 IARAKA

-565 PTKEVVDATT
+565 PAKEVADATT
-575 DNAAEGTTSGS
+575 DNAAEGTTPGS
-586 DKKAQIAAAIA
+586 DKKAQVAAAIA

-607 SGQTETDTGK
+607 SGQAETGTCE

-622 ARATQATADDNGGE
+622 ASSTQAT
-636 HTQANEASQAVS
+636 ANEASQTVSEDSKQARIAAAVARAKAKKAAAAS
-648 NDSKQARIAA
+648 ESTPATDVDGGSAQGADVNQVASQAAKQATSDDSKQARIAA
-658 AVAKAKAKKAAAAE
+658 AVAKAKAKKAAAAS
-672 PVESPA
+672 ESAKSIA
-678 TYDNGVGSAQTAEVN
+678 TDDNGGEQTQSAEVN
-693 QSSSQATKQAAGDNS
+693 Q
-708 KQARIAAA
+708 
-716 VAKAKAKKAAA
+716 VA
-727 AEPVESPATYDNGV
+727 S
-741 GSAQT
+741 
-746 AEVNQSSSQATKQAA
+746 QAA

-782 AASKSAPATDVE
+782 AAASA
-794 GGAAQGA
+794 
-801 EVNQVASQAA
+801 
-811 KQAAGDDSKQ
+811 
-821 ASIAAAAAKAKA
+821 
-833 KKAAA
+833 
-838 ASEQP
+838 QP
-843 QDNGAANTPVSAE
+843 QDNSAANTPVSAE

-866 TEPTFAESTP
+866 TEPRSADNTP
-876 PNDSKQARIAR
+876 SDDSKQARIAR

>member
-64 VLKGQALTHGLS
+64 VLKGQALTRGLS

-121 FDQQDIAALSREQI
+121 FDLQDIAALSREQI

-179 ADDRLMREHAR
+179 ADDRLMREHAG

-218 AIQAMQQALDS
+218 AVQAMQQALDS

-321 AHILEQSGFTASGQ
+321 AHILEQSGFTPSGQ

-342 PMMGYTLP
+342 PMMGHTLP

-360 NCVLVPSA
+360 NCILVPSA

-437 YYRIAKAAIKH
+437 YYRVAKAAIKRN
-448 SHEEKQ
+448 HEEKQ

-469 LEAEKLARE
+469 LEAEKQARE

-513 EASVAATTSPIEK
+513 EASVVATESPVEK
-526 AADTADSAVIQP
+526 AVETDSAVIQL

-550 IARARA
+550 IARAKA

-565 PTKEVVDATT
+565 PAEEVADATT
-575 DNAAEGTTSGS
+575 DNAAEGTTPGS
-586 DKKAQIAAAIA
+586 DKKAQVAAAIA

-607 SGQTETDTGK
+607 SGQTETGTCE
-617 TQDAQ
+617 THDAQ
-622 ARATQATADDNGGE
+622 ASSTQATAS
-636 HTQANEASQAVS
+636 EASQTVS
-648 NDSKQARIAA
+648 DDSKQARIAA
-658 AVAKAKAKKAAAAE
+658 AVAKAKAKKAAAAS
-672 PVESPA
+672 ESTPA
-678 TYDNGVGSAQTAEVN
+678 TDVDGGSAQGAEVN
-693 QSSSQATKQAAGDNS
+693 QVASQAAKQATS
-708 KQARIAAA
+708 
-716 VAKAKAKKAAA
+716 
-727 AEPVESPATYDNGV
+727 
-741 GSAQT
+741 
-746 AEVNQSSSQATKQAA
+746 
-761 GDDSKQARIAAAV
+761 DDSKQARIAAAV

-782 AASKSAPATDVE
+782 AAASESAKSIAADDN
-794 GGAAQGA
+794 GGEQAQAA

-811 KQAAGDDSKQ
+811 KQVTSDDSKQ
-821 ASIAAAAAKAKA
+821 ARVAAAVAKAKA

-843 QDNGAANTPVSAE
+843 QDKGAPNTPVSAE

-866 TEPTFAESTP
+866 TEPSSAGSTP
-876 PNDSKQARIAR
+876 SDDSKQARIAR

>member
-64 VLKGQALTHGLS
+64 VLKGQALTRGLS

-121 FDQQDIAALSREQI
+121 FDLQDIAALSREQI

-218 AIQAMQQALDS
+218 AVQAMQQALDS
-229 CHLPKGSIRITVIP
+229 CQLPKGSIRITVIP

-321 AHILEQSGFTASGQ
+321 AHILEQSGFTPSGQ

-342 PMMGYTLP
+342 PMMGHTLP

-360 NCVLVPSA
+360 NCILVPSA

-437 YYRIAKAAIKH
+437 YYRVAKAAIKRN
-448 SHEEKQ
+448 HEEKQ

-469 LEAEKLARE
+469 LEAEKQARE

-513 EASVAATTSPIEK
+513 EASVVATESPVEK
-526 AADTADSAVIQP
+526 AVETDSAVIQP

-550 IARARA
+550 IARAKA

-565 PTKEVVDATT
+565 PAEEVADATT
-575 DNAAEGTTSGS
+575 DNAAEGTTPGS
-586 DKKAQIAAAIA
+586 DKKAQVAAAIA

-617 TQDAQ
+617 THDAQ
-622 ARATQATADDNGGE
+622 ASSTQATADDNGGE
-636 HTQANEASQAVS
+636 QAQAAEVNQVASQAAKQAVS

-658 AVAKAKAKKAAAAE
+658 AVAKAKAKKAAAAS
-672 PVESPA
+672 ESTPA
-678 TYDNGVGSAQTAEVN
+678 ADVDGGSAQGAEN
-693 QSSSQATKQAAGDNS
+693 QLAGQAA
-708 KQARIAAA
+708 
-716 VAKAKAKKAAA
+716 
-727 AEPVESPATYDNGV
+727 
-741 GSAQT
+741 
-746 AEVNQSSSQATKQAA
+746 KQAA

-782 AASKSAPATDVE
+782 AAASESAKSIAADDN
-794 GGAAQGA
+794 GGEQAQAA
-801 EVNQVASQAA
+801 EVNQLASQAA
-811 KQAAGDDSKQ
+811 KQATSDDSKQ
-821 ASIAAAAAKAKA
+821 ARIAAAVAKAKA

-843 QDNGAANTPVSAE
+843 QDNCAANTPVSAE
-856 SRPPSESTTA
+856 SRHPRESTTA
-866 TEPTFAESTP
+866 TEPTSADNTP
-876 PNDSKQARIAR
+876 FDDSKPARIAR